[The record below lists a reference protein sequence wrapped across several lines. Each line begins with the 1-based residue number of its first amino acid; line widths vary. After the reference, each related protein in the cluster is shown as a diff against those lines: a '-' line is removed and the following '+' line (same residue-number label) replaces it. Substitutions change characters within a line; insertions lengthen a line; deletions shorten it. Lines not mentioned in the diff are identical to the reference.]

1 MQVKY
6 RHSKAII
13 HTTRMYCDT
22 FFCITYATTT
32 YSHMYCLHSEITY
45 TYRVGQKSGL
55 QSKSSKQR
63 FQSSVT
69 PCEMKKSF
77 NAHKQIRQRKCSVC
91 FPSICNT
98 SAEVLYF
105 DNISLSWPHGEVE
118 VIEPWEGCKGNIS
131 YSIWQTT
138 ASDIT
143 HIGQKE
149 S

>member
-1 MQVKY
+1 
-6 RHSKAII
+6 
-13 HTTRMYCDT
+13 
-22 FFCITYATTT
+22 
-32 YSHMYCLHSEITY
+32 
-45 TYRVGQKSGL
+45 
-55 QSKSSKQR
+55 
-63 FQSSVT
+63 
-69 PCEMKKSF
+69 MKKSF
-77 NAHKQIRQRKCSVC
+77 NTHKQIRQRKRSVC
-91 FPSICNT
+91 FSSICNT